1 MHIDSYIHMYLHAW
15 KHMCTRSSDRTKPTE
30 LHCQCKGRYLGV
42 WANDNRQALH
52 VLNPC
57 YQSIDAKLSATVLQR
72 KNSQLSRHN
81 QMPLLASSQSDYLVP
96 FISRHLGPTKHR
108 QHQKSHH
115 LRALI
120 STAWVSL
127 PRHFNRQMRLLI
139 GLFALEYG

>member
-57 YQSIDAKLSATVLQR
+57 YQSIDVKLSATVLQR

-108 QHQKSHH
+108 QHQKKSPFESVDFH
-115 LRALI
+115 
-120 STAWVSL
+120 SMSQSSKT
-127 PRHFNRQMRLLI
+127 F
-139 GLFALEYG
+139 

>member
-30 LHCQCKGRYLGV
+30 LPCQCKGRYLDV

-108 QHQKSHH
+108 QHQKKSPFESVDFH
-115 LRALI
+115 
-120 STAWVSL
+120 SMSQSSKT
-127 PRHFNRQMRLLI
+127 F
-139 GLFALEYG
+139 

>member
-1 MHIDSYIHMYLHAW
+1 MHIDSYIHIYLYAW

-30 LHCQCKGRYLGV
+30 LPCQCKGRYLGV

-81 QMPLLASSQSDYLVP
+81 QMPLLASSQSDHLVS
-96 FISRHLGPTKHR
+96 FISRYLGPTKHR
-108 QHQKSHH
+108 QHQKNHH

-120 STAWVSL
+120 STA
-127 PRHFNRQMRLLI
+127 
-139 GLFALEYG
+139 